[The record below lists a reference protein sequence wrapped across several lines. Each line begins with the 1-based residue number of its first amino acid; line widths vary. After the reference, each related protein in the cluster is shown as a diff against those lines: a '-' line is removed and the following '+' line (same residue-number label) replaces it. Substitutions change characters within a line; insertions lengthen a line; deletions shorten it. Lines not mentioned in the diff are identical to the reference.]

1 LSNQLYILPTIG
13 NIFEEMLSTLSDV
26 LTKIVKQMNSSK
38 QQKQVL
44 LVLMAARPKGLK
56 FRISDI
62 IRQVTRRLYNSRGV
76 DSAIQYPGRK
86 TPDKKLVSFT
96 RTLKRLR
103 EEGYVE
109 SDWPYWFITDKG
121 YEKGLE
127 IKRQIKKLRE
137 EVEEFE
143 LLTKLHY

>member
-1 LSNQLYILPTIG
+1 
-13 NIFEEMLSTLSDV
+13 MLSTLSDV
-26 LTKIVKQMNSSK
+26 LTRIVKQMNSSK

-56 FRISDI
+56 FRITDI
-62 IRQVTRRLYNSRGV
+62 IRQINRRLYNSQRV
-76 DSAIQYPGRK
+76 DSAIQYPRRK
-86 TPDKKLVSFT
+86 TPNKKLVSFT

-103 EEGYVE
+103 EEGYVK

-127 IKRQIKKLRE
+127 IKRQIEEIRE

-143 LLTKLHY
+143 LFTKLHY